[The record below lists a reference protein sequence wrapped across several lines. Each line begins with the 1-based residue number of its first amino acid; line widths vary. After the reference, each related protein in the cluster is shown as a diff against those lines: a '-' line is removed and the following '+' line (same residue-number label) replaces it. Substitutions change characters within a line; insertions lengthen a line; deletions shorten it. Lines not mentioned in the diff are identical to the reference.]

1 MLNMII
7 SAAISALT
15 AALMMKFV
23 TESMP
28 IVVAVAIVGFFL
40 PFILI
45 VKIVMKKVEVL
56 MMSAQQDVMAN
67 RAEKAIASLKAGI
80 KYGQWQF
87 YVKQQIYSQI
97 GSILYM
103 KREFNEALPN
113 LEKGFVRNWVSMAM
127 LAISYMKKN
136 KTSKMVSTFDKAVSG
151 SAKEPM
157 IYALYAYCLD
167 KSGERQKAIA
177 ILEKGLKKTAKD
189 ERLQENIELLQ
200 AGKKMK
206 MKGFGD
212 MWYQFHLE
220 KQGALIKK
228 QTKAMTGRRKQ
239 VVR

>member
-1 MLNMII
+1 MLNFII
-7 SAAISALT
+7 SVAISALT

-23 TESMP
+23 TDSMP
-28 IVVAVAIVGFFL
+28 IVVAVAVVGFFL

-45 VKIVMKKVEVL
+45 VRVVMKKVEAL

-67 RAEKAIASLKAGI
+67 RAEKAIAALKEGI

-87 YVKQQIYSQI
+87 YVKQQIHSQI

-103 KREFNEALPN
+103 KRDFNEAVPY

-127 LAISYMKKN
+127 LGVAYMKKN
-136 KTSKMVSTFDKAVSG
+136 KTKQMTATFDKAVSG
-151 SAKEPM
+151 SPKEPM
-157 IYALYAYCLD
+157 VYALYAFCLD
-167 KSGERQKAIA
+167 KSGERQKGISVM
-177 ILEKGLKKTAKD
+177 EKGLKKTAND
-189 ERLQENIELLQ
+189 DRLLANIELLK

-239 VVR
+239 VIR

>member
-1 MLNMII
+1 MII
-7 SAAISALT
+7 SAALSLLT
-15 AALMMKFV
+15 AALMTRFV
-23 TESMP
+23 TDSTP
-28 IVVAVAIVGFFL
+28 IVVAVSVVGFFL

-45 VKIVMKKVEVL
+45 VRAVMKKVEAL

-67 RAEKAIASLKAGI
+67 RAEKAIAALKEGL

-103 KREFNEALPN
+103 KRDFNEAVPY

-136 KTSKMVSTFDKAVSG
+136 KTTKMVQTFDKAVSG

-157 IYALYAYCLD
+157 IYALYAYCLE
-167 KSGERQKAIA
+167 KTGERQKGIA
-177 ILEKGLKKTAKD
+177 ILEKGLKKTSND
-189 ERLQENIELLQ
+189 ERLQENLELLQ

>member
-7 SAAISALT
+7 SLALSALS
-15 AALMMKFV
+15 AALVLNFL
-23 TESMP
+23 TESLP
-28 IVVAVAIVGFFL
+28 IVVAVAVVGFFL
-40 PFILI
+40 PFILTLR
-45 VKIVMKKVEVL
+45 VVMKKVEAL
-56 MMSAQQDVMAN
+56 MMAAQHDVQAN
-67 RAEKAIASLKAGI
+67 RAEKAVASLKEGL
-80 KYGQWQF
+80 KYSQWQF
-87 YVKQQIYSQI
+87 YIKQQIFSQI

-103 KREFNEALPN
+103 KRDFTEAIPY

-127 LAISYMKKN
+127 LAIAYMKKN
-136 KTSKMVSTFDKAVSG
+136 KTKKMTDTFNRAVSG

-157 IYALYAYCLD
+157 LYALYALCLD
-167 KSGERQKAIA
+167 KVGERQKGIA
-177 ILEKGLKKTAKD
+177 ILEKGLKKTAND
-189 ERLQENIELLQ
+189 ERLQENIALLQ

-228 QTKAMTGRRKQ
+228 QTKMMTGRRKQ

>member
-7 SAAISALT
+7 SLALSALT

-23 TESMP
+23 TDSMP
-28 IVVAVAIVGFFL
+28 IVVAVSIVGFFL

-45 VKIVMKKVEVL
+45 VRVVMKKVEAL

-67 RAEKAIASLKAGI
+67 RAEKAIASLKEGI

-103 KREFNEALPN
+103 KRDFNEAVPY

-127 LAISYMKKN
+127 LGVAYMKKN
-136 KTSKMVSTFDKAVSG
+136 KTKQMLSTFDKAVSG

-157 IYALYAYCLD
+157 VYALYAFCLD
-167 KSGERQKAIA
+167 KSGERQKAIS

-189 ERLQENIELLQ
+189 ERLQENIELLK

-212 MWYQFHLE
+212 MWFQFHLE

-239 VVR
+239 VLR

>member
-7 SAAISALT
+7 SLAISALS
-15 AALMMKFV
+15 AALVMNFL
-23 TESMP
+23 TESLP
-28 IVVAVAIVGFFL
+28 IVVAVAVVGFFL
-40 PFILI
+40 PFILTLR
-45 VKIVMKKVEVL
+45 VVMKKVEAL
-56 MMSAQQDVMAN
+56 MMAAQHDVQAN
-67 RAEKAIASLKAGI
+67 RAEKAIASLKEGL
-80 KYGQWQF
+80 KYSQWQF
-87 YVKQQIYSQI
+87 YIKQQIFSQI

-103 KREFNEALPN
+103 KRDFTEAIPY

-127 LAISYMKKN
+127 LAIAYMKKN
-136 KTSKMVSTFDKAVSG
+136 KASKMADTFNRAVSG
-151 SAKEPM
+151 SGKEPM
-157 IYALYAYCLD
+157 LYALYAFCLD
-167 KSGERQKAIA
+167 KVGERQKGIA

-189 ERLQENIELLQ
+189 ERLQENIALLQ

-228 QTKAMTGRRKQ
+228 QTKMMTGRRKQ